1 MIQVSQEVFVYE
13 NLSSDIPLL
22 MGILYIDNIR
32 GNESYAFEYSDEWMA
47 AQNKNNFIIDP
58 DLPAYRGR
66 QYVPAG
72 KKIFGI
78 FSDTCPDRWGRKL
91 LDRKEIINASADKR
105 KPRKLMESD
114 YLLGVLDEARMGA
127 IRLSFRENGP
137 FLSDE
142 QDYSV
147 PPWTTLRQ
155 LEEASREYEKD
166 DNIMEDKWL
175 KQLIAPGS
183 SLGGARPKASVK
195 ALDGSLWIAK
205 FPSKNDDIDVSSWE
219 MVVHDLAKMCGL
231 NVLEAMIEK
240 FSKYGSTFLVKR
252 FDRSGERRIHFASA
266 MTMLGAVDGQSD
278 NYGYLDI
285 AEFLKANSINVTE
298 DLRELWGRI
307 VFSMCVSNTD
317 DHLKNHG
324 FVLARKGWR
333 LSPMYDVNPSLT
345 GDTLSLMVSENDNRM
360 DLELALKISGLF
372 NIKMSEAENKLKDIA
387 NTVKNNWRPLANK
400 YGIKRSKL
408 ENMAPTFANADT

>member
-1 MIQVSQEVFVYE
+1 MSQEVFVYE
-13 NLSSDIPLL
+13 NWSSDTPLL
-22 MGILYIDNIR
+22 MGLLYIDHIR
-32 GNESYAFEYSDEWMA
+32 GNESYAFEYSDEWMT
-47 AQNKNNFIIDP
+47 AQKKQNYIIDP
-58 DLPAYRGR
+58 DLPIYRGR

-91 LDRKEIINASADKR
+91 LDRKEMINASADKR

-127 IRLSFRENGP
+127 VRLSLRENGP

-175 KQLIAPGS
+175 KQLVAPGS

-195 ALDGSLWIAK
+195 APDGSLWIAK

-231 NVLEAMIEK
+231 NVPEAMLEK
-240 FSKYGSTFLVKR
+240 FSRYGSTFLVKR

-317 DHLKNHG
+317 DHLRNHG
-324 FVLARKGWR
+324 FVLTGKGWR

-387 NTVKNNWRPLANK
+387 NTVKDNWRPLAKK
-400 YGIKRSKL
+400 YGIKRSEQ
-408 ENMAPTFANADT
+408 ENMSPAFANVDA

>member
-13 NLSSDIPLL
+13 NWSSDTPLL
-22 MGILYIDNIR
+22 MGILYIDHIR
-32 GNESYAFEYSDEWMA
+32 GNESYAFEYSDEWMTA
-47 AQNKNNFIIDP
+47 RKKQNYIIDP
-58 DLPAYRGR
+58 DLPIYRGR
-66 QYVPAG
+66 QYVPVG

-91 LDRKEIINASADKR
+91 LDRKEMINASTDKR

-127 IRLSFRENGP
+127 VRLSLRENGP

-175 KQLIAPGS
+175 KQLVAPGS

-195 ALDGSLWIAK
+195 APDGSLWIAK

-231 NVLEAMIEK
+231 NVPEAMLEK
-240 FSKYGSTFLVKR
+240 FSRYG
-252 FDRSGERRIHFASA
+252 
-266 MTMLGAVDGQSD
+266 
-278 NYGYLDI
+278 
-285 AEFLKANSINVTE
+285 
-298 DLRELWGRI
+298 
-307 VFSMCVSNTD
+307 
-317 DHLKNHG
+317 
-324 FVLARKGWR
+324 
-333 LSPMYDVNPSLT
+333 
-345 GDTLSLMVSENDNRM
+345 
-360 DLELALKISGLF
+360 
-372 NIKMSEAENKLKDIA
+372 
-387 NTVKNNWRPLANK
+387 
-400 YGIKRSKL
+400 
-408 ENMAPTFANADT
+408 